1 MKICAVFIKK
11 SLFNSFFMPKLM
23 LDSAEYTQFSIAMN
37 VKDEEKGTMKNNVP
51 YFYIQNY

>member
-1 MKICAVFIKK
+1 
-11 SLFNSFFMPKLM
+11 M

-51 YFYIQNY
+51 YFYIQNYWQASFLCQYSEYSNHVLF